1 MTETVRW
8 LVRDSGFPNMKVLQF
23 AFDKDDVGAG
33 NDYLPHNYN
42 NNCVVYTGTH
52 DNETLAGWI
61 AGLDAEQME
70 LVRNYL
76 DDHVTVDADLYK
88 KMLNLAMMCAADT
101 CIIPVQDYLGLDN
114 SGRMNTPGT
123 VGINWRWRMKADA
136 LTDELKTEI
145 FARTKRYGR
154 LNWANNR

>member
-1 MTETVRW
+1 
-8 LVRDSGFPNMKVLQF
+8 
-23 AFDKDDVGAG
+23 
-33 NDYLPHNYN
+33 
-42 NNCVVYTGTH
+42 
-52 DNETLAGWI
+52 
-61 AGLDAEQME
+61 ME

-76 DDHVTVDADLYK
+76 DDHVTPDGELYK

-123 VGINWRWRMKADA
+123 VGVNWRWRMQAGA
-136 LTDELKTEI
+136 LTDELQTEVLT
-145 FARTKRYGR
+145 RTKRYGR